1 MLVMGAPAGWSFL
14 IMSAGICVLLA
25 QWALVRE
32 IRFEVPDAT
41 MVALGIAG
49 IVCVGVA
56 VVYLTRAA
64 DDLPSVFPGY
74 DRDSENFRLLPGSLS
89 LIVGAVRSRER
100 SPACTPVVRTIDAV
114 ARRFEGVLARTTNHR
129 SRHDG
134 VGVHRCTEDV

>member
-1 MLVMGAPAGWSFL
+1 MPRFPELDGFQLLSGIASTIAGPVMLIMGAPAGWSFL

-41 MVALGIAG
+41 MVALGFAG

-64 DDLPSVFPGY
+64 NDLPSAFPGY
-74 DRDSENFRLLPGSLS
+74 DRDSENFSLLPGILS
-89 LIVGAVRSRER
+89 LTVGAV
-100 SPACTPVVRTIDAV
+100 A
-114 ARRFEGVLARTTNHR
+114 LARAIASVHP
-129 SRHDG
+129 SRAQDRRRG
-134 VGVHRCTEDV
+134 A